1 MSQEVSRSTVQQAG
15 GQIGE
20 VKFITLDPGHF
31 HAALVLKE
39 MYPGVS
45 QQVHVYAPLGP
56 DLLDHLNRLTR
67 FNTRAENPTAWE
79 LNVKTGPDFMERML
93 AERPGN
99 VVVLSG
105 RNQGKIDHI
114 KQSVEA
120 GLNVLADKP
129 WIIDFN
135 DLPKLEAALN
145 TAHARGLIAYDI
157 MTERYEV
164 TSILQREF
172 VNDAETL
179 GALVAGTAENPG
191 VYIESVHYL
200 MKTVAG
206 VPNIRPARFF
216 DINQQGEGLSD
227 VGTHLA
233 DLVMWMLF
241 PGEPIDYRKD
251 ITVLAAERWPTV
263 VTKTDFQR
271 VTGETQ
277 FPDYLA
283 AHVRGGDRLD
293 FYANTLASYTL
304 RGIHVKLK
312 PVWNFEAPVGGG
324 DTHYA
329 VVRGTKARVEVRQ
342 GKEQRYVPELYV
354 VPNETARKGEVL
366 AALRRK
372 VEALQAKFPG
382 ISVEDLGAELHV
394 QIPSKYREGHE
405 AHFAQVTRQFLD
417 YLKNPRSLPAW
428 EKANMLAKYYV
439 TTKGVEFSRRATKS
453 AIVEMR

>member
-1 MSQEVSRSTVQQAG
+1 MSQEISKSTARQAG
-15 GQIGE
+15 AQEGA
-20 VKFITLDPGHF
+20 VKLITLDPGHF

-45 QQVHVYAPLGP
+45 RQVHVYAPLGP
-56 DLLDHLNRLTR
+56 DLLDHLSRITR

-79 LNVKTGPDFMERML
+79 LNVQTGPDFMESLL

-105 RNQGKIDHI
+105 RNQGKIEHI
-114 KQSVEA
+114 KRSIEA

-129 WIIDFN
+129 WIIDLD
-135 DLPKLEAALN
+135 DLPKLEAVLN
-145 TAHARGLIAYDI
+145 TAHARRLVAYDI

-164 TSILQREF
+164 TSILQRELI
-172 VNDAETL
+172 NDAATL
-179 GALVAGTAENPG
+179 GTLEAGTAENPG

-263 VTKTDFQR
+263 ITKTDFQR
-271 VTGETQ
+271 VTGETR

-283 AHVRGGDRLD
+283 AHVRGGERLD

-312 PVWNFEAPVGGG
+312 PVWDFEPPPGGG

-329 VVRGTKARVEVRQ
+329 RVRGTKARVEIRQ

-354 VPNETARKGEVL
+354 VPNDMARKGEVL
-366 AALRRK
+366 IGLRRK
-372 VEALQAKFPG
+372 VEALQTKFTG
-382 ISVEDLGAELHV
+382 LSVEDSGAELHV
-394 QIPSKYREGHE
+394 QIPAKYREGHE

-417 YLKNPRSLPAW
+417 YLKNPQSLPAW

-439 TTKGVEFSRRATKS
+439 TTKGTELSRRATKP
-453 AIVEMR
+453 AIAELR

>member
-1 MSQEVSRSTVQQAG
+1 MSQEISRSTAQQAG
-15 GQIGE
+15 VQGGE
-20 VKFITLDPGHF
+20 VKFIMLGPGHF

-45 QQVHVYAPLGP
+45 KQVHVYAPLGP
-56 DLLDHLNRLTR
+56 DLLDHLNRITR
-67 FNTRAENPTAWE
+67 FNARSENPTAWE
-79 LNVKTGPDFMERML
+79 LNVKTSPGFMERML

-114 KQSVEA
+114 KWSVEA
-120 GLNVLADKP
+120 GLSVLADKP
-129 WIIDFN
+129 WIIDLK
-135 DLPKLEAALN
+135 DLPKLEVVLN
-145 TAHARGLIAYDI
+145 TAHARGLVAYDI

-164 TSILQREF
+164 TSILQREL
-172 VNDAETL
+172 VNDAATL

-206 VPNIRPARFF
+206 VTNIRPARFF

-277 FPDYLA
+277 FPDHLA
-283 AHVRGGDRLD
+283 AHVRGDRLD

-304 RGIHVKLK
+304 RGIHIKLK
-312 PVWNFEAPVGGG
+312 PVWNFEAPAGGG

-354 VPNETARKGEVL
+354 VPNDTARKAEVL

-394 QIPSKYREGHE
+394 QIPAKYREGHE

-417 YLKNPRSLPAW
+417 YLKNPQSLPAW

-439 TTKGVEFSRRATKS
+439 TTKGVELSRRATKS
-453 AIVEMR
+453 ATVELR